1 MLYLVE
7 EEADICIWFDLRW
20 ELVGFCEYLV
30 DICEYSVDICEY
42 LVDICEYLVEETDI
56 SLFDL
61 RSELGGSPIVP
72 AK

>member
-30 DICEYSVDICEY
+30 DICEY

-61 RSELGGSPIVP
+61 RSELGG
-72 AK
+72 